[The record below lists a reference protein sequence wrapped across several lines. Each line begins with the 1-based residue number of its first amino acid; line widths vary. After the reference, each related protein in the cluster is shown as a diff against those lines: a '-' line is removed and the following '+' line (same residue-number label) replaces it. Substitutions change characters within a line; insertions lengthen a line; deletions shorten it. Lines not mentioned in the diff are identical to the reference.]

1 MCKADSKVMKK
12 LLFPVLL
19 MLVALTASAQKKE
32 VHILSINDPHAA
44 IDQFPRLGYVADSL
58 RALYPD
64 LLILSAG
71 DNRSGDPINDMF
83 DIPAYPM
90 VALMNQVG
98 FHATAVGN
106 HEFDSNQDGLARL
119 INLSAFSTLCANM
132 EPDAKWKMHVK
143 PYQKFD
149 VGGVIVGV
157 LGVTALGSMGTPE
170 SHPMRLTDIKFMDPL
185 ETIKQYEFLRKECD
199 VVLLLSHL
207 GYNDDVKFSAQLP
220 WVDII
225 VGGHSHTQL
234 EGGEIHNGILIT
246 QNMKSLK
253 NATHS
258 TLVLENGKVV
268 GKKAERIA
276 IDKQGNKNAT
286 LAELVRFFSENPAFR
301 RVLAVAETPFDN
313 NEELGCMVCDAY
325 MAETGADLSYQNAG
339 GVRIDSHAA
348 GNMTVG
354 DVMQMDPFQN
364 DAVEVSVTGKELADM
379 LISCYDNDKQRFPY
393 VGGMSC
399 DVTINP
405 ADGKIKKLV
414 LFGKDGKK
422 LNLKKTYRVVSNSYT
437 VAVSPTSRADQ
448 GHSIGITTPDLIKNY
463 LEHQGRISYQ
473 GKKCLN
479 IIK

>member
-1 MCKADSKVMKK
+1 MKK
-12 LLFPVLL
+12 ILFSILLVF
-19 MLVALTASAQKKE
+19 VALTAPAQKKE
-32 VHILSINDPHAA
+32 VHILSVNDPHAA
-44 IDQFPRLGYVADSL
+44 IDQMARLGFVADSL

-83 DIPAYPM
+83 EIPAYPM

-106 HEFDSNQDGLARL
+106 HEFDSNQGGLARL
-119 INLSAFSTLCANM
+119 ITLSTFSTLCANM
-132 EPDAKWKMHVK
+132 EPDAKWKMYVK

-149 VGGVIVGV
+149 VGGVSVGII
-157 LGVTALGSMGTPE
+157 GITALGSMGTPE

-185 ETIKQYEFLRKECD
+185 ETIKKYEFLRKECD

-207 GYNDDVKFSAQLP
+207 GYNDDVKFSAELP

-234 EGGEIHNGILIT
+234 NGGELHNGILIT
-246 QNMKSLK
+246 QNTKSLK
-253 NATHS
+253 YATHS
-258 TLVLENGKVV
+258 TLVMDGGKVV
-268 GKKAERIA
+268 SKKAERITVA
-276 IDKQGNKNAT
+276 GQPNVNKT
-286 LAELVRFFSENPAFR
+286 VAELVRYFSENSAFK
-301 RVLAVAETPFDN
+301 RVLAIAETPFDN
-313 NEELGCMVCDAY
+313 NEDLGCMVCDAY
-325 MAETGADLSYQNAG
+325 MAETGAELSYQNAG
-339 GVRIDSHAA
+339 GVRVESHEA

-354 DVMQMDPFQN
+354 DVMKMDPFQN
-364 DAVEVSVTGKELADM
+364 DAVELNVTGKELAEM

-393 VGGMSC
+393 VGGMTC

-414 LFGKDGKK
+414 LLDKNGKK
-422 LNLKKTYRVVSNSYT
+422 LNLKKTYHVVSNSYS
-437 VAVSPTSRADQ
+437 VAVSPTKRADE
-448 GHSIGITTPDLIKNY
+448 GKSIGITTPDLIKNY
-463 LEHQGRISYQ
+463 LEHQGRVNYQ
-473 GKKCLN
+473 GRKCLN

>member
-1 MCKADSKVMKK
+1 MRKI
-12 LLFPVLL
+12 LLSTLL
-19 MLVALTASAQKKE
+19 VLVALTTSAQKKE

-44 IDQFPRLGYVADSL
+44 IDQMPRLGFVADSL

-83 DIPAYPM
+83 EIPAYPM

-98 FHATAVGN
+98 FHATVVGN

-119 INLSAFSTLCANM
+119 ITLSTFPTLCANM

-149 VGGVIVGV
+149 CGGVSVGII
-157 LGVTALGSMGTPE
+157 GITALGSMGTPE

-185 ETIKQYEFLRKECD
+185 ETIKKYEFLRKECD

-207 GYNDDVKFSAQLP
+207 GYKDDVKFSAELP

-234 EGGEIHNGILIT
+234 NGGELHNGILIT
-246 QNMKSLK
+246 QNTKSLK
-253 NATHS
+253 YATHS
-258 TLVLENGKVV
+258 TLVLDGGKVV
-268 GKKAERIA
+268 SKKAERIA
-276 IDKQGNKNAT
+276 IAGQSNVNKT
-286 LAELVRFFSENPAFR
+286 IVELVHYFSENPAFK
-301 RVLAVAETPFDN
+301 RVLAIAETPFDN

-325 MAETGADLSYQNAG
+325 IAETGAELSYQNAG
-339 GVRIDSHAA
+339 GVRVESHAA
-348 GNMTVG
+348 GHMTVG
-354 DVMQMDPFQN
+354 DVMKMDPFQN
-364 DAVEVSVTGKELADM
+364 DAVELNVTGKELLEM

-393 VGGMSC
+393 VGGMTC

-414 LFGKDGKK
+414 LLDKNGKK
-422 LNLKKTYRVVSNSYT
+422 LNLKKTYRVVSNSYS
-437 VAVSPTSRADQ
+437 VAVSPTKRADE
-448 GHSIGITTPDLIKNY
+448 GKSIGITTPDLIKNY
-463 LEHQGRISYQ
+463 LEHQGRVNYQ
-473 GKKCLN
+473 GRKCLN
-479 IIK
+479 VIK

>member
-1 MCKADSKVMKK
+1 MRKI
-12 LLFPVLL
+12 LLSILL
-19 MLVALTASAQKKE
+19 VLVALTTSAQKKE

-44 IDQFPRLGYVADSL
+44 IDQMPRLGFVADSL

-83 DIPAYPM
+83 EIPAYPM

-98 FHATAVGN
+98 FHATVVGN

-119 INLSAFSTLCANM
+119 ITLSTFPTLCANM

-149 VGGVIVGV
+149 CGGVSVGII
-157 LGVTALGSMGTPE
+157 GITALGSMGTPE

-185 ETIKQYEFLRKECD
+185 ETIKKYEFLRKECD

-207 GYNDDVKFSAQLP
+207 GYKDDVKFSAELP

-234 EGGEIHNGILIT
+234 NGGELHNGILIT
-246 QNMKSLK
+246 QNTKSLK
-253 NATHS
+253 YATHS
-258 TLVLENGKVV
+258 TLVLDGGKVV
-268 GKKAERIA
+268 SKKAERIA
-276 IDKQGNKNAT
+276 IAGQPNVNKT
-286 LAELVRFFSENPAFR
+286 IAELVHYFSENPAFK
-301 RVLAVAETPFDN
+301 RVLAIAETPFDN

-325 MAETGADLSYQNAG
+325 MAETGAELSYQNAG
-339 GVRIDSHAA
+339 GVRVESHAA

-354 DVMQMDPFQN
+354 DVMKMDPFQN
-364 DAVEVSVTGKELADM
+364 DAVELNVTGKELSEM

-393 VGGMSC
+393 VGGMTC

-414 LFGKDGKK
+414 LLDKNGKK
-422 LNLKKTYRVVSNSYT
+422 LNLKKTYRVVSNSY
-437 VAVSPTSRADQ
+437 
-448 GHSIGITTPDLIKNY
+448 
-463 LEHQGRISYQ
+463 
-473 GKKCLN
+473 
-479 IIK
+479 

>member
-1 MCKADSKVMKK
+1 MKK
-12 LLFPVLL
+12 ILYSALLVF
-19 MLVALTASAQKKE
+19 VALTTSAQRKE
-32 VHILSINDPHAA
+32 VHILSTNDMHAA

-58 RALYPD
+58 RTLYPD

-83 DIPAYPM
+83 EIKAYPM

-98 FHATAVGN
+98 FHATVVGN
-106 HEFDSNQDGLARL
+106 HEFDSDQDGLARL
-119 INLSAFSTLCANM
+119 ITLSTFPTLCANM

-149 VGGVIVGV
+149 VGGVMVGV
-157 LGVTALGSMGTPE
+157 LGITALGSMGTPE
-170 SHPMRLTDIKFMDPL
+170 SHPKRLTDIKFMDPL
-185 ETIKQYEFLRKECD
+185 ETIKKYEFLRKECD

-207 GYNDDVKFSAQLP
+207 GYKDDVKFSADLP

-234 EGGEIHNGILIT
+234 DGGEMHNGILIT
-246 QNMKSLK
+246 QNTKGLK
-253 NATHS
+253 YATHS
-258 TLVLENGKVV
+258 TLVLDGGKVV
-268 GKKAERIA
+268 SKKAERIA
-276 IDKQGNKNAT
+276 IAGQGGKNET
-286 LAELVRFFSENPAFR
+286 LAELVKYFSENPAFK

-339 GVRIDSHAA
+339 GVRIENHPA

-354 DVMQMDPFQN
+354 DVMKMDPFQN
-364 DAVEVSVTGKELADM
+364 DAVEVRVTGKELAEM

-393 VGGMSC
+393 VGGMTC

-437 VAVSPTSRADQ
+437 VAVSPTQRADQ
-448 GHSIGITTPDLIKNY
+448 GQSIGITTPDLIKNY
-463 LEHQGRISYQ
+463 LEHQGRVSYQ

-479 IIK
+479 LIK